1 MLSNL
6 QLSRTL
12 AKTVPMSVPK
22 RTVSEAEMQEEW
34 QQVQA
39 AQRDPAMFSPLYER
53 YFEQIYLFIFRRT
66 SDQDLS
72 ADICS
77 QVFLK
82 AMQRLKKYTYKGVP
96 FSAWLYRIASNEV
109 AQHFR
114 KVKKN
119 RVVSIEEANLKEM
132 FDDLDEPIEMPSQE
146 ELVATLDDMK
156 EDDLQIIELR
166 YFEGLPYRDI
176 AEIMDITEN
185 NAKVRTFRILNRM
198 KKKMS

>member
-12 AKTVPMSVPK
+12 AKTVSMSAPK
-22 RTVSEAEMQEEW
+22 RTVSDAEMQEEW
-34 QQVQA
+34 QEVQA
-39 AQRDPAMFSPLYER
+39 AQSDPAMFRPLYER
-53 YFEQIYLFIFRRT
+53 YFESIYLFIFRRT
-66 SDQDLS
+66 NDQSLA

-82 AMQRLKKYTYKGVP
+82 AMQRIDRYKYKGVP

-119 RVVSIEEANLKEM
+119 RVVSIDDTNVTEM
-132 FDDLDEPIEMPSQE
+132 FDDFDDPVELPSQE
-146 ELVATLDDMK
+146 ELVNVLDNLKD
-156 EDDLQIIELR
+156 DDLQIIELR
-166 YFEGLPYRDI
+166 YFEGLPYKEI

-185 NAKVRTFRILNRM
+185 NAKVKTFRILNRM
-198 KKKMS
+198 KKKLT